1 MPSCMR
7 QVRGRASRSDS
18 EQTVSSHTAEPAL
31 GGQGPSQGRVRTAME
46 LTGVPELRATKSRN
60 FARGAGRCR
69 RCRRVDALDRALA
82 AGRAISS
89 SASLNWRVWQM
100 APPAHAQNNL
110 AMMVVA
116 STGRGVVRAWQWQ
129 TSRGVAVLAATRRL
143 LSSPVTPDFNTSVN
157 VAEHSI
163 SLRKARAKRAATID
177 ELKVSFVCTRVARQA
192 VRGWVDLLT

>member
-1 MPSCMR
+1 MP
-7 QVRGRASRSDS
+7 
-18 EQTVSSHTAEPAL
+18 PL
-31 GGQGPSQGRVRTAME
+31 P
-46 LTGVPELRATKSRN
+46 P
-60 FARGAGRCR
+60 R
-69 RCRRVDALDRALA
+69 RCLGSRACRGSRHLVIRKFELA
-82 AGRAISS
+82 CLANGSTRT
-89 SASLNWRVWQM
+89 RPKQ
-100 APPAHAQNNL
+100 L

-192 VRGWVDLLT
+192 VRGCVDMLT

>member
-1 MPSCMR
+1 
-7 QVRGRASRSDS
+7 
-18 EQTVSSHTAEPAL
+18 
-31 GGQGPSQGRVRTAME
+31 
-46 LTGVPELRATKSRN
+46 
-60 FARGAGRCR
+60 
-69 RCRRVDALDRALA
+69 
-82 AGRAISS
+82 
-89 SASLNWRVWQM
+89 
-100 APPAHAQNNL
+100 
-110 AMMVVA
+110 MMVVA

-192 VRGWVDLLT
+192 VRGCVDMLT

>member
-1 MPSCMR
+1 MP
-7 QVRGRASRSDS
+7 
-18 EQTVSSHTAEPAL
+18 PL
-31 GGQGPSQGRVRTAME
+31 P
-46 LTGVPELRATKSRN
+46 P
-60 FARGAGRCR
+60 R
-69 RCRRVDALDRALA
+69 RCLGSRACRGSRHLFI
-82 AGRAISS
+82 RKR
-89 SASLNWRVWQM
+89 LNWRVVWRVSTR
-100 APPAHAQNNL
+100 HAQNNFVV
-110 AMMVVA
+110 AMMAVA

-192 VRGWVDLLT
+192 VRGCVDMLT

>member
-1 MPSCMR
+1 MP
-7 QVRGRASRSDS
+7 
-18 EQTVSSHTAEPAL
+18 PL
-31 GGQGPSQGRVRTAME
+31 P
-46 LTGVPELRATKSRN
+46 P
-60 FARGAGRCR
+60 R
-69 RCRRVDALDRALA
+69 RCLGSRACRGSRHLVI
-82 AGRAISS
+82 RKR
-89 SASLNWRVWQM
+89 LNCWRVVWQIRKCLH
-100 APPAHAQNNL
+100 PHTPKTTV
-110 AMMVVA
+110 AMMAVA

-192 VRGWVDLLT
+192 VRGCVDMLT

>member
-1 MPSCMR
+1 MP
-7 QVRGRASRSDS
+7 
-18 EQTVSSHTAEPAL
+18 PL
-31 GGQGPSQGRVRTAME
+31 P
-46 LTGVPELRATKSRN
+46 P
-60 FARGAGRCR
+60 R
-69 RCRRVDALDRALA
+69 RCLGSRACRGSRHLVIRKFELA
-82 AGRAISS
+82 CLANGSTPR
-89 SASLNWRVWQM
+89 
-100 APPAHAQNNL
+100 PAHAQNNL

>member
-1 MPSCMR
+1 
-7 QVRGRASRSDS
+7 
-18 EQTVSSHTAEPAL
+18 
-31 GGQGPSQGRVRTAME
+31 
-46 LTGVPELRATKSRN
+46 
-60 FARGAGRCR
+60 
-69 RCRRVDALDRALA
+69 
-82 AGRAISS
+82 
-89 SASLNWRVWQM
+89 
-100 APPAHAQNNL
+100 
-110 AMMVVA
+110 MMVVA

-143 LSSPVTPDFNTSVN
+143 LSSPITPDFNTSVN